1 MTSYLPCKSDSH
13 EHLKYIEKW
22 RKKRLRKKKIQA
34 LIKVFIFMLIMCLL
48 FIFIYNVTVLNIKR
62 KFQQQIHI
70 YNTQISNVIRLNKTL
85 LELININVVKEDEK
99 TVKSKNTISEL
110 NYSDRELL
118 AKLLY
123 NEGRGESIECQRA
136 IVSVVINRLNSGYWG
151 DTIKEVVYAR
161 NQFEPVSR
169 GLIDRTKPLQTQYDA
184 IDYVLEHGT
193 TIPSW
198 VLYFRASYHFDWSGY
213 TKYKSISNTYF
224 GGYK

>member
-1 MTSYLPCKSDSH
+1 MTSYLPRKSYSQ

-34 LIKVFIFMLIMCLL
+34 LIKVFIFMLLMCLL
-48 FIFIYNVTVLNIKR
+48 FKFVYNTTALIIQR
-62 KFQQQIHI
+62 KFEDKI
-70 YNTQISNVIRLNKTL
+70 YKINTQISNVVKFNQI
-85 LELININVVKEDEK
+85 LEVVSTSVVDEDK
-99 TVKSKNTISEL
+99 KPVKSKNTISEL
-110 NYSDRELL
+110 NYLDRELL